1 MKSGGRKQAVA
12 TCVASSMAIG
22 KSAGALVLLG
32 LVLVA
37 AAAEDTSVSAATR
50 RPVRFVQPTSIEA
63 EPAGTLLLVEN
74 NPGRLL
80 RVDPRNGR
88 VTVIVPSISRPYAV
102 IRTSTGRIYF
112 SAANSLRRINPGR
125 APSTVTRTDSDIGP
139 IAAAPDG
146 TVYYSTGS
154 HVYRL
159 AAGASAPTVIA
170 SRERLAA
177 PHGLAVAPDGALL
190 LADTGNNRIVRIDPT
205 GGTTTVLARVTGPR
219 GLDVAPDGTVYVV
232 DSGANRVLR
241 LSASGSRRGYLA
253 QTSGDLYDVKVARDG
268 AVYVLEAGADGWVRR
283 ISRDGT
289 VTTLSR
295 P

>member
-1 MKSGGRKQAVA
+1 
-12 TCVASSMAIG
+12 
-22 KSAGALVLLG
+22 
-32 LVLVA
+32 
-37 AAAEDTSVSAATR
+37 
-50 RPVRFVQPTSIEA
+50 
-63 EPAGTLLLVEN
+63 
-74 NPGRLL
+74 
-80 RVDPRNGR
+80 
-88 VTVIVPSISRPYAV
+88 
-102 IRTSTGRIYF
+102 
-112 SAANSLRRINPGR
+112 
-125 APSTVTRTDSDIGP
+125 VTRTDSDIGP

-253 QTSGDLYDVKVARDG
+253 QTIGDLYDVKVARDG

>member
-1 MKSGGRKQAVA
+1 MKSGGRKQAVV
-12 TCVASSMAIG
+12 TCVASSMA
-22 KSAGALVLLG
+22 KRKRPGAFVLLG
-32 LVLVA
+32 LVLA
-37 AAAEDTSVSAATR
+37 AATAQDTSVSAAPR
-50 RPVRFVQPTSIEA
+50 RPVQFVQPTSIEV

-74 NPGRLL
+74 NPGRVL
-80 RVDPRNGR
+80 RVDPRSGR
-88 VTVIVPSISRPYAV
+88 VTVIVPSVARPYAV
-102 IRTSTGRIYF
+102 VRTSSGRIYF
-112 SAANSLRRINPGR
+112 SAANSLRQINPGR
-125 APSTVTRTDSDIGP
+125 APTTVTRADSDIGP

-159 AAGASAPTVIA
+159 AAAASAPKGIA
-170 SRERLAA
+170 SAEHLAA
-177 PHGLAVAPDGALL
+177 PHGLAVAPDRALL

-268 AVYVLEAGADGWVRR
+268 AVYVLEAGAAGWVRR

-295 P
+295 L